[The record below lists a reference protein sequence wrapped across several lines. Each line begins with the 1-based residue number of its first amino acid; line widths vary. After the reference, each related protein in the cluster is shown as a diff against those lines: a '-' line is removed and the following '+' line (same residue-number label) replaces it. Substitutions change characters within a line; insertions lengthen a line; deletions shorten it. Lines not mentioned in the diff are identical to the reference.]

1 MERDPDEVL
10 RSQQAMLA
18 RLGRERARLTD
29 TQFKAAYR
37 RQLRQVG
44 AWLARQPNI
53 RVLHLPHAEV
63 ISDPAAAAA
72 RIDAFVGGGLDT
84 AAMAAA
90 VDPSLHRQRAGAAA

>member
-29 TQFKAAYR
+29 TQLKAAYR

-72 RIDAFVGGGLDT
+72 RIDAFFGGGLDT